1 MLQATPIHFASQYT
15 CSSRSSATASTET
28 RSPCAALAIAPGTSR
43 RLVVNPELIVWF
55 QNDLRIAAYREIVSM
70 HAMGLSEFKDFA
82 DLVANAAR
90 CIDST
95 WLPADGRLQMH
106 GVGLDRA
113 CEHVGKQLAKGFRG
127 LSEDDFPMHYCAWGK
142 ARVGSTALS
151 NLFGLAGFPSYY
163 QPVKAMLRTAFA
175 GQLPAP
181 WILPF
186 ANEHPSMFT
195 KETQGPYTL
204 GECLFIPIQV
214 LIEAGYP
221 PSRLHLIVL
230 ERDPERSLASWLSKL
245 TMLQPAEILLRHY
258 VISALNV
265 NRVRRYAKHQGV
277 PVTHFVYEASKEP
290 VVAARA
296 LFNRLGLARIF
307 SDTVV
312 TSWGERGQL
321 DSSTSHQ
328 IIYPPQPVIYDLPGL
343 HGSDSGYR
351 YRNGGTSINNEQRDL
366 LEWTGVTKVYQDAVE
381 ACIID
386 LGLDAETA
394 ARLFG
399 PRLFGPKLFGPK
411 LSAGAGQPDF
421 LSQSRTLS
429 AANMIG

>member
-1 MLQATPIHFASQYT
+1 
-15 CSSRSSATASTET
+15 
-28 RSPCAALAIAPGTSR
+28 
-43 RLVVNPELIVWF
+43 
-55 QNDLRIAAYREIVSM
+55 M
-70 HAMGLSEFKDFA
+70 HAMGLTDFKKFA
-82 DLVANAAR
+82 DRVVTADPR
-90 CIDST
+90 IDST
-95 WLPADGRLQMH
+95 WLAADGRLQMH

-113 CEHVGKQLAKGFRG
+113 CEYIGKQLAKGFSG

-151 NLFGLAGFPSYY
+151 NLFGMAGFPSYY

-181 WILPF
+181 WILPS
-186 ANEHPSMFT
+186 AYKHPAMFT

-204 GECLFIPIQV
+204 GECLFIPMQV

-230 ERDPERSLASWLSKL
+230 ERDPERSLASWLSRL
-245 TMLQPAEILLRHY
+245 TMLQPVETLLRHY
-258 VISALNV
+258 VISALNA
-265 NRVRRYAKHQGV
+265 NRVRHYANQQGV

-296 LFNRLGLARIF
+296 LFTRLGLSRIF
-307 SDTVV
+307 SDAAV

-321 DSSTSHQ
+321 DSATSHQ

-351 YRNGGTSINNEQRDL
+351 YRNGGTSISSEQRDL
-366 LEWTGVTKVYQDAVE
+366 LEWTGVTKVYRDAVE
-381 ACIID
+381 ACISD
-386 LGLDAETA
+386 LGLDTETA
-394 ARLFG
+394 ARLFDRG
-399 PRLFGPKLFGPK
+399 DPTGLPFSK
-411 LSAGAGQPDF
+411 PD
-421 LSQSRTLS
+421 LVSHEYDRVH
-429 AANMIG
+429 